1 VSPNKAPLFILAHAE
16 RPPPK
21 QWTLNKWHRGI
32 TVGALPTLI
41 LTSVQPNRIMIFSMS
56 SDLKTK
62 QIVWTMRMNN
72 GNSMPYALSAFAYAG
87 GFAKTFKDEAKP
99 ISID

>member
-1 VSPNKAPLFILAHAE
+1 MRRL
-16 RPPPK
+16 PPPTSGHLLSGTMGYDRSPPLSPP
-21 QWTLNKWHRGI
+21 QLIRATINS
-32 TVGALPTLI
+32 VPT
-41 LTSVQPNRIMIFSMS
+41 THTMIFSMS

-99 ISID
+99 VSID

>member
-1 VSPNKAPLFILAHAE
+1 
-16 RPPPK
+16 
-21 QWTLNKWHRGI
+21 
-32 TVGALPTLI
+32 
-41 LTSVQPNRIMIFSMS
+41 MIFSMS

-99 ISID
+99 VSID

>member
-1 VSPNKAPLFILAHAE
+1 
-16 RPPPK
+16 
-21 QWTLNKWHRGI
+21 
-32 TVGALPTLI
+32 
-41 LTSVQPNRIMIFSMS
+41 MIFSMS

-99 ISID
+99 VSIDWCATINAVQPNHTNDLQNCPIRISELLHTCSDG